1 MLSCCFITKFSKK
14 NPKGFRWF
22 SFSIKKSI
30 LPILIIRANVV
41 WLLAYFLSFAC
52 SSPVKFLM
60 SSVSGNIQHVVCA
73 GRVRPHLWPFTKS
86 EMTAS
91 AYGSFHCSEREQ
103 LPHCFHHDHD
113 SIALLLWI
121 CQAFSLS
128 VADGNPKISLGW
140 GLEAKKHQFQT
151 TSVINLCPTHIFFK
165 PGPQCAVSL
174 CLKSAQWLR
183 KSLLDSTECVFSCK
197 IASFLHYFKLVL
209 NKMSHARKPTLDTTT
224 VNVFQQRANTL

>member
-30 LPILIIRANVV
+30 LPILIICANVL

-73 GRVRPHLWPFTKS
+73 GRVRPQLWPFTTS

-91 AYGSFHCSEREQ
+91 AYGSFHFPEREQ
-103 LPHCFHHDHD
+103 LLHCFHHDHG
-113 SIALLLWI
+113 SIVLLLWI

-128 VADGNPKISLGW
+128 VADGNPNISLGW

-151 TSVINLCPTHIFFK
+151 TSVINLCPTHVFFLNQDSVLCHSLFRVSTMTQKESFGLHRMCIF
-165 PGPQCAVSL
+165 L
-174 CLKSAQWLR
+174 
-183 KSLLDSTECVFSCK
+183 
-197 IASFLHYFKLVL
+197 
-209 NKMSHARKPTLDTTT
+209 
-224 VNVFQQRANTL
+224 

>member
-1 MLSCCFITKFSKK
+1 
-14 NPKGFRWF
+14 
-22 SFSIKKSI
+22 
-30 LPILIIRANVV
+30 
-41 WLLAYFLSFAC
+41 
-52 SSPVKFLM
+52 M

-91 AYGSFHCSEREQ
+91 AYGSFHFSEREQ

-113 SIALLLWI
+113 SIVLLLWL
-121 CQAFSLS
+121 CQTFSLS

-140 GLEAKKHQFQT
+140 GLEAKKHQFQN

-165 PGPQCAVSL
+165 TRTSVCCVIL

-197 IASFLHYFKLVL
+197 IASFLHCFKLVL
-209 NKMSHARKPTLDTTT
+209 NKMVHAGKTHLGYNYCKCFPAEGKHIIDMDNIFSCMLMNISHLNQVAVCKGVEVGRNNLECCSDT
-224 VNVFQQRANTL
+224 VN

>member
-1 MLSCCFITKFSKK
+1 M
-14 NPKGFRWF
+14 
-22 SFSIKKSI
+22 
-30 LPILIIRANVV
+30 

-73 GRVRPHLWPFTKS
+73 GRVRPHLWPFTTS

-91 AYGSFHCSEREQ
+91 AYGSFHFPEREQ
-103 LPHCFHHDHD
+103 LLHCFHHDHD
-113 SIALLLWI
+113 SIVLLLWI

-151 TSVINLCPTHIFFK
+151 TSVINLCPTHVFFLNQDSVLCHSLFRVSTMTQKESFGLHRMCIF
-165 PGPQCAVSL
+165 L
-174 CLKSAQWLR
+174 
-183 KSLLDSTECVFSCK
+183 
-197 IASFLHYFKLVL
+197 
-209 NKMSHARKPTLDTTT
+209 
-224 VNVFQQRANTL
+224 